1 MIKKCVNQHYYDG
14 DKFPNCPFCGGADIT
29 NGSTAAQN
37 PSVLPQLDS
46 NDEETLPLA
55 FYQKSRPQTA
65 PADTAEPLPS
75 AIPAPI
81 QTPVGNVSYNKL
93 LPPMPRY
100 EEDVP
105 AAPSVPVMSPIEDE
119 PTVPSAPV
127 MPPMDDEPTVP
138 CAPVMSSI
146 EDEPTVP
153 SAPVMPPMDDEP
165 TVPCAPVVPPT
176 VQHTVAAEE
185 KPMQDMP
192 FSWLVA
198 LNGTAYGE
206 SFVLQGGQ
214 SVIGCMPTIT
224 ITVWDGNGMMP
235 HGDAVICYAEQD
247 KAWYIMP
254 VSAERVVMVNE
265 QAVTEKRALA
275 AYDAVKIGETK
286 LLFFPLPA
294 QA

>member
-37 PSVLPQLDS
+37 PSVLPQLDN

-105 AAPSVPVMSPIEDE
+105 AAPS
-119 PTVPSAPV
+119 APV

-138 CAPVMSSI
+138 C
-146 EDEPTVP
+146 
-153 SAPVMPPMDDEP
+153 APVMPPMDDEP

-176 VQHTVAAEE
+176 VQHTVAADD

-192 FSWLVA
+192 LSWLVA

-224 ITVWDGNGMMP
+224 ITGWDGNGMMP

>member
-37 PSVLPQLDS
+37 PSVLPQLDN

-55 FYQKSRPQTA
+55 FYQKSHPQTA

-105 AAPSVPVMSPIEDE
+105 AAPSVS
-119 PTVPSAPV
+119 V

-138 CAPVMSSI
+138 CAPVMPPMD
-146 EDEPTVP
+146 DEPTVP
-153 SAPVMPPMDDEP
+153 CAPVMPPMDDEP

-176 VQHTVAAEE
+176 VQHTVAADD

-192 FSWLVA
+192 LSWLVA

-235 HGDAVICYAEQD
+235 HGDAVICYAEED
-247 KAWYIMP
+247 RAWYIMP
-254 VSAERVVMVNE
+254 VSAEKVVMVNE

>member
-37 PSVLPQLDS
+37 PSVLPQLDN

-81 QTPVGNVSYNKL
+81 QTPVGALSYNTL
-93 LPPMPRY
+93 LPPMPRD

-105 AAPSVPVMSPIEDE
+105 AAPSVS
-119 PTVPSAPV
+119 
-127 MPPMDDEPTVP
+127 
-138 CAPVMSSI
+138 
-146 EDEPTVP
+146 
-153 SAPVMPPMDDEP
+153 VMPPMDDEP
-165 TVPCAPVVPPT
+165 TVPCAPVVPPMDDEPT
-176 VQHTVAAEE
+176 VPCAPVVPPIEDEPTIPCAPVVPPAVQHTAAAEE

-192 FSWLVA
+192 LSWLVA